1 VQTNMVYL
9 ELDDARGFVR
19 ELAAHGV
26 QANAM
31 GARAVRL
38 VTHLDLDDDDV
49 AFAARAV
56 RAAATAR
63 ADRGGRRRRGV

>member
-1 VQTNMVYL
+1 
-9 ELDDARGFVR
+9 
-19 ELAAHGV
+19 
-26 QANAM
+26 M

-56 RAAATAR
+56 RAAAEAW
-63 ADRGGRRRRGV
+63 AA